1 MVRPG
6 GTLVRL
12 LALAAG
18 CALAC
23 ACAQDGERADGGEG
37 VVHLVGWVT
46 GPEPSAFARKTN
58 LLEGARRLN
67 QELAAAGDR
76 RRVAIDVDFNT
87 TSHDPYVKKLV
98 FAFAAGRGPDI
109 ACGGH
114 EIVGTFAPPGYLV
127 PLDDYLAARPAFRQ
141 DFFPVLWGAMSWRGA
156 VYAVPQDNE
165 VRLAYIHKKPLR
177 ALGWSEADIDGL
189 SAAVERGELSL
200 DDLASLVEKAV
211 ASRAVAPER
220 GLYHRN
226 RSGFDWLEFLLAYGG
241 RLEDPASGKL
251 VLSRRATLA
260 TLRLF
265 DRLVARRAMP
275 PGMTSYTERTI
286 YRDFVDGDVLVWL
299 TGGSW
304 HKLEWQGAFGISDAR
319 FRDTIAY
326 FPVPGGARGRPPV
339 SVSHPF
345 GCAVAASA
353 PDRELAFRVIERSI
367 DPDLDVHHAI
377 ASSHLVVRRS
387 SSESA
392 PYQADPFLRDM
403 IDLLRFTHFAPNH
416 AKLTRLQRILFD
428 GIRGVEVGVLS
439 PEEALD
445 FVVRVCRARMGDD
458 LVIED

>member
-1 MVRPG
+1 MDAG
-6 GTLVRL
+6 GT
-12 LALAAG
+12 
-18 CALAC
+18 
-23 ACAQDGERADGGEG
+23 
-37 VVHLVGWVT
+37 VHLVGWVT

-58 LLEGARRLN
+58 LIEGARRLN

-109 ACGGH
+109 VCGGH
-114 EIVGTFAPPGYLV
+114 EIVGQFAPPGYLV
-127 PLDDYLAARPAFRQ
+127 PLDDYLAARPAFRD
-141 DFFPVLWGAMSWRGA
+141 DFFPVLWGAMSWHRK

-189 SAAVERGELSL
+189 AASVERGELSL
-200 DDLASLVEKAV
+200 DDLATLVEKAV
-211 ASRAVAPER
+211 ATGVVKPER

-226 RSGFDWLEFLLAYGG
+226 RSGFDWLEFLIAYGAHLEEPGTG
-241 RLEDPASGKL
+241 RL

-265 DRLVARRAMP
+265 ARLVAKRALP

-286 YRDFVDGDVLVWL
+286 YQNFIDGEVLVWL

-304 HKLEWQGAFGISDAR
+304 HKLEWQGAFGTTDAE
-319 FRDTIAY
+319 FRENIAY
-326 FPVPGGARGRPPV
+326 FPVPAGARGQPPV

-345 GCAVAASA
+345 GCAVAAAA

-367 DPDLDVHHAI
+367 DPDLDVNHAI
-377 ASSHLVVRRS
+377 KSSHLVVRRS
-387 SSESA
+387 SSESG
-392 PYQADPFLRDM
+392 PYKADPFLRDM
-403 IDLLRFTHFAPNH
+403 IGLLRFTHFAPNH

-445 FVVRVCRARMGDD
+445 FVVKVCKARLADD
-458 LVIED
+458 VVIED

>member
-1 MVRPG
+1 MHRPG
-6 GTLVRL
+6 GNAFAL
-12 LALAAG
+12 LALAA
-18 CALAC
+18 C
-23 ACAQDGERADGGEG
+23 ACSSRAGGERGPDEDG

-58 LLEGARRLN
+58 LIEGARRLN

-98 FAFAAGRGPDI
+98 FAFASGRGPDI

-127 PLDDYLAARPAFRQ
+127 PLDDYLAARPEFRA
-141 DFFPVLWGAMSWRGA
+141 DFFPVLWSAMSWRGV

-165 VRLAYIHKKPLR
+165 VRLAYIAKKPLR
-177 ALGWSEADIDGL
+177 ALGWSDADIDQL
-189 SAAVERGELSL
+189 SDTVERGDLSL
-200 DDLASLVEKAV
+200 DDLAELVEKAV
-211 ASRAVAPER
+211 SAGAVKSER

-241 RLEDPASGKL
+241 RLEDPATGRL

-265 DRLVARRAMP
+265 DRLVEHRALP

-304 HKLEWQGAFGISDAR
+304 HKLEFQGAFELTDAD
-319 FRDTIAY
+319 FRARIAW

-353 PDRELAFRVIERSI
+353 PDRELAFRVIQRSI
-367 DPDLDVHHAI
+367 DPDLDVGHAI
-377 ASSHLVVRRS
+377 KSSHLVVRKS
-387 SSESA
+387 SSESG

-458 LVIED
+458 VVIED

>member
-1 MVRPG
+1 MHGPA
-6 GTLVRL
+6 GTAIWL
-12 LALAAG
+12 LALAA
-18 CALAC
+18 CAGSCSAG
-23 ACAQDGERADGGEG
+23 GERGAGADG
-37 VVHLVGWVT
+37 VVHLTGWVT

-76 RRVAIDVDFNT
+76 RRVSIDVDFNT
-87 TSHDPYVKKLV
+87 TSHDPYVKKMV
-98 FAFAAGRGPDI
+98 FAFASGRGPDI

-127 PLDDYLAARPAFRQ
+127 PLDDLLAARPAFRD
-141 DFFPVLWGAMSWRGA
+141 DFFPVLWSAMSWRGK

-165 VRLAYIHKKPLR
+165 VRLAYIAKKPLR
-177 ALGWSEADIDGL
+177 ALGWSEAEIDGL
-189 SAAVERGELSL
+189 AGAIERGELSL
-200 DDLASLVEKAV
+200 GDLAELVEKAV
-211 ASRAVAPER
+211 AAGAVEPER

-226 RSGFDWLEFLLAYGG
+226 RSGFDWLEFLLAYGA
-241 RLEDPASGKL
+241 RLEDPATGRL
-251 VLSRRATLA
+251 VLSRRATLE

-265 DRLVARRAMP
+265 HRLVARRALP

-286 YRDFVDGDVLVWL
+286 YRDFVAGDTLLWL

-304 HKLEWQGAFGISDAR
+304 HKLEWQEALGLGDADFHRRIS
-319 FRDTIAY
+319 Y
-326 FPVPGGARGRPPV
+326 FPIPGGARGQPPV

-345 GCAVAASA
+345 GCAVAATA

-367 DPDLDVHHAI
+367 DPDLDVGHAI

-387 SSESA
+387 SSQSG

-403 IDLLRFTHFAPNH
+403 IELLRFTHFAPNH

-428 GIRGVEVGVLS
+428 GIRGVEVGVLG
-439 PEEALD
+439 PDEALD
-445 FVVRVCRARMGDD
+445 FVVRVCKARMADD
-458 LVIED
+458 VVIED

>member
-1 MVRPG
+1 MS
-6 GTLVRL
+6 LV
-12 LALAAG
+12 AMA
-18 CALAC
+18 AC
-23 ACAQDGERADGGEG
+23 ACSPGGERGPDEAG

-58 LLEGARRLN
+58 LIEGARRLN

-87 TSHDPYVKKLV
+87 TSHDPYVKKMV
-98 FAFAAGRGPDI
+98 FAFAAERGPDVV
-109 ACGGH
+109 CGGH
-114 EIVGTFAPPGYLV
+114 EIVGQFAPPGYLV
-127 PLDDYLAARPAFRQ
+127 PLDDYLAARPAFKG
-141 DFFPVLWGAMSWRGA
+141 DFFPVLWGAMSWRGV

-189 SAAVERGELSL
+189 SAAALRGELTL
-200 DDLASLVEKAV
+200 DDMAGLTEKAV
-211 ASRAVAPER
+211 AAGAVRAER

-226 RSGFDWLEFLLAYGG
+226 RSGFDWLQFLLAHGA
-241 RLEDPASGKL
+241 RLEDPATGKL

-265 DRLVARRAMP
+265 DRLVVGRAVP
-275 PGMTSYTERTI
+275 PGMTSYSDRTI
-286 YRDFVDGDVLVWL
+286 FQNFVDGEVLIWL

-304 HKLEWQGAFGISDAR
+304 HKLEWEDGLGLSDAEFNR
-319 FRDTIAY
+319 SIAY
-326 FPVPGGARGRPPV
+326 FPIPGGSRGQPPV

-345 GCAVAASA
+345 GCGVAATA

-367 DPDLDVHHAI
+367 DPDLDVGHAMR
-377 ASSHLVVRRS
+377 SSHLVVRKS
-387 SSESA
+387 SSESG

-439 PEEALD
+439 PDEALD
-445 FVVRVCRARMGDD
+445 FVIRVCRARMADD
-458 LVIED
+458 VVIED

>member
-1 MVRPG
+1 MRAIV
-6 GTLVRL
+6 L
-12 LALAAG
+12 LALAA
-18 CALAC
+18 CAGSC
-23 ACAQDGERADGGEG
+23 GTGGERGVDEGG

-58 LLEGARRLN
+58 LIEGARRLN
-67 QELAAAGDR
+67 RELAESGDP

-98 FAFAAGRGPDI
+98 FAFASGRGPDI

-114 EIVGTFAPPGYLV
+114 EIVGQFAPPGYLV
-127 PLDDYLAARPAFRQ
+127 PLDDYLAARPAFKS
-141 DFFPVLWGAMSWRGA
+141 DFFPVLWAAMSWRGV

-165 VRLAYIHKKPLR
+165 VRLAYIGKKPLR
-177 ALGWSEADIDGL
+177 ALGWSDAEIDGL
-189 SAAVERGELSL
+189 SDSVERGELSL
-200 DDLASLVEKAV
+200 DDMAELVDKAV
-211 ASRAVAPER
+211 ASGAVKAER

-226 RSGFDWLEFLLAYGG
+226 RSGFDWLEFLLAYGA
-241 RLEDPASGKL
+241 RLEDPGSGRL

-265 DRLVARRAMP
+265 DRLVAHRAMP

-286 YRDFVDGDVLVWL
+286 YQNFVDGEVLIWL

-304 HKLEWQGAFGISDAR
+304 HKLEFQGAFDISDAE
-319 FRDTIAY
+319 FRDRIAY
-326 FPVPGGARGRPPV
+326 FPIPSGRRGQPPV

-345 GCAVAASA
+345 GCAVAATA
-353 PDRELAFRVIERSI
+353 PDRELAFRVIERAI
-367 DPDLDVHHAI
+367 DPDLDVGHAI
-377 ASSHLVVRRS
+377 KSSHLVVRKS
-387 SSESA
+387 SSESG

-445 FVVRVCRARMGDD
+445 FVVRVCQARMGED

>member
-1 MVRPG
+1 VQRPG
-6 GTLVRL
+6 GTAISL
-12 LALAAG
+12 LALAA
-18 CALAC
+18 CAASC
-23 ACAQDGERADGGEG
+23 SCRAGGERAADG

-58 LLEGARRLN
+58 LVEGARRVN
-67 QELAAAGDR
+67 QELAAAGDQ

-98 FAFAAGRGPDI
+98 FAFASGRGPDI

-127 PLDDYLAARPAFRQ
+127 PLDDLLAARPAFRD
-141 DFFPVLWGAMSWRGA
+141 DFFPVLWGAMSWRGK

-165 VRLAYIHKKPLR
+165 VRLAYIAKKPLR
-177 ALGWSEADIDGL
+177 ALGWSDAEIAGL
-189 SAAVERGELSL
+189 GDAVERGELSL
-200 DDLASLVEKAV
+200 EDLAELIEKAV
-211 ASRAVAPER
+211 STGAVDGER
-220 GLYHRN
+220 GVYHRN
-226 RSGFDWLEFLLAYGG
+226 RSGFDWLQFLIAYGA
-241 RLEDPASGKL
+241 RLEDPATGRL

-265 DRLVARRAMP
+265 DRLVERGALP

-286 YRDFVDGDVLVWL
+286 YRDFVDGNVLVWL

-304 HKLEWQGAFGISDAR
+304 HKLEFQGAFDISDAQ
-319 FRDTIAY
+319 FRERITW
-326 FPVPGGARGRPPV
+326 FPIPGGTRGQSPV

-353 PDRELAFRVIERSI
+353 PDRELAFRVIARSI
-367 DPDLDVHHAI
+367 DPDLDVAHAI
-377 ASSHLVVRRS
+377 ASSHLVVRKS
-387 SSESA
+387 SSESG
-392 PYQADPFLRDM
+392 PYKADPFLRDM

-445 FVVRVCRARMGDD
+445 FVLRVCKARMADD
-458 LVIED
+458 VVIED